1 MGLANPNPNQMGKL
15 KLAHAELLAALTE
28 QVVSQ
33 LKRGGGQGLDAFGV
47 ANVAWATLTLTLPL
61 PLTLTLTLT
70 LILTLTLTLRPT
82 LTVALTLPRSRGRW
96 RRCAR
101 RTRPSPRC

>member
-1 MGLANPNPNQMGKL
+1 MGKL

-28 QVVSQ
+28 QVASQ

-47 ANVAWATLTLTLPL
+47 ANVAWTT
-61 PLTLTLTLT
+61 LTLTLTLT
-70 LILTLTLTLRPT
+70 PTLTLTLTLRPT
-82 LTVALTLPRSRGRW
+82 LTVALALPRSRGRW

-101 RTRPSPRC
+101 RTRPTPRC

>member
-1 MGLANPNPNQMGKL
+1 MTARSLTSIASAVGKL

-47 ANVAWATLTLTLPL
+47 ANVAWATLTLTLT
-61 PLTLTLTLT
+61 LTPTLTLT
-70 LILTLTLTLRPT
+70 LILTRACSSWSPT
-82 LTVALTLPRSRGRW
+82 TRACRS
-96 RRCAR
+96 
-101 RTRPSPRC
+101 PSV

>member
-1 MGLANPNPNQMGKL
+1 MGKL

-47 ANVAWATLTLTLPL
+47 ANVAWTT
-61 PLTLTLTLT
+61 LTLTLTLT
-70 LILTLTLTLRPT
+70 LTPTLTLTLTLTLRPT
-82 LTVALTLPRSRGRW
+82 LTVALALPRSRGRW

-101 RTRPSPRC
+101 RTRPTPRC

>member
-1 MGLANPNPNQMGKL
+1 MTARSLTSIASAVGKL

-47 ANVAWATLTLTLPL
+47 ANVAWT
-61 PLTLTLTLT
+61 TLTLTLT
-70 LILTLTLTLRPT
+70 PTPTLTLTLTLTLRPT
-82 LTVALTLPRSRGRW
+82 LTVALALPRSRGRW

-101 RTRPSPRC
+101 RTRPTPRC